1 MKIGDRFWI
10 KQANGVWYEERVIV
24 GETSRSWVTVNVGAS
39 SQWKEP
45 NGYAAWYVKRYAT
58 KVPKKGADIADA
70 KTAMQSNWSFN
81 NRYKLSDVVERCWEP
96 ITLLAIAKLVGFE
109 IPEEING

>member
-1 MKIGDRFWI
+1 MRFVNPIRDAALLEWRTSGDR
-10 KQANGVWYEERVIV
+10 NGRASADNLWFEERVIV
-24 GETSRSWVTVNVGAS
+24 GETSRSWVTVNVGVS

-70 KTAMQSNWSFN
+70 KTAMQYF
-81 NRYKLSDVVERCWEP
+81 
-96 ITLLAIAKLVGFE
+96 
-109 IPEEING
+109 